1 MKSVIHKENSLAIA
15 YDASLLEIPG
25 VDFFS
30 VDYWRSKQALEGE
43 AVGRG
48 SAWFINTAF
57 GPVVLR
63 QYLRGGWVA
72 KISRQSYFFTT
83 VSRSRPF
90 REYHLL
96 AALYDQGLPV
106 PKPVAALCEFHGVIS
121 SGALMTARISSAR
134 TLADVLPGNNE
145 GNDLDVGLWESVGKC
160 IHRFHEAGVWHADLN
175 ARNILLDENS
185 QVFLIDFDRARFTPG
200 KAVNGQGNLK
210 RLKRSL
216 TKLWPPGEL
225 SAMQAAWARLKA
237 AYHE

>member
-1 MKSVIHKENSLAIA
+1 MKSVIHKESSLAIA
-15 YDASLLEIPG
+15 YDASLMEIPT
-25 VDFFS
+25 VDYFS

-72 KISRQSYFFTT
+72 KISRQSYFFST

-96 AALYDQGLPV
+96 AALYDLGLPV
-106 PKPVAALCEFHGVIS
+106 PKPVAALCEFHGIIS
-121 SGALMTARISSAR
+121 SGALMTARISSAQ
-134 TLADVLPGNNE
+134 TLADVLPGNE
-145 GNDLDVGLWESVGKC
+145 AIWGSVGKC
-160 IHRFHEAGVWHADLN
+160 IRRFHDAGVWHADLN
-175 ARNILLDENS
+175 ARNILLDADMR
-185 QVFLIDFDRARFTPG
+185 VFLIDFDRARFMPG
-200 KAVNGQGNLK
+200 KVVNGEGNLK

-216 TKLWPPGEL
+216 AKLWPTGEL
-225 SAMQAAWARLKA
+225 SAMQVAWTQLIA
-237 AYHE
+237 AYHG

>member
-1 MKSVIHKENSLAIA
+1 MKSVIHKESSLAIA
-15 YDASLLEIPG
+15 YDASLMESPT
-25 VDFFS
+25 VDYFS

-72 KISRQSYFFTT
+72 KISRQSYFFST

-96 AALYDQGLPV
+96 AALYDLGLPV
-106 PKPVAALCEFHGVIS
+106 PKPVAALCEFHGIIS
-121 SGALMTARISSAR
+121 SGALMTARISSAQ
-134 TLADVLPGNNE
+134 TLADVLPGNE
-145 GNDLDVGLWESVGKC
+145 AIWGSVGKC
-160 IHRFHEAGVWHADLN
+160 IRRFHDAGVWHADLN
-175 ARNILLDENS
+175 ARNILLDADMR
-185 QVFLIDFDRARFTPG
+185 VFLIDFDRARFMPG
-200 KAVNGQGNLK
+200 KVVNGEGNLK

-216 TKLWPPGEL
+216 VKLWPTGEL
-225 SAMQAAWARLKA
+225 SAMQTAWTQLIA
-237 AYHE
+237 AYHG

>member
-1 MKSVIHKENSLAIA
+1 MKSVIHKESSLAIA
-15 YDASLLEIPG
+15 YDASLMEMPT
-25 VDFFS
+25 VDYFS

-72 KISRQSYFFTT
+72 KISRQSYFFST

-96 AALYDQGLPV
+96 AALYDLGLPV
-106 PKPVAALCEFHGVIS
+106 PKPVTALCEFHGIIS
-121 SGALMTARISSAR
+121 SGALMTARISSAQ
-134 TLADVLPGNNE
+134 TLADVLPGNE
-145 GNDLDVGLWESVGKC
+145 AIWGSVGKC
-160 IHRFHEAGVWHADLN
+160 IRRFHDTGVWHADLN
-175 ARNILLDENS
+175 ARNILLDADLR
-185 QVFLIDFDRARFTPG
+185 VFLIDFDRARFTPG
-200 KAVNGQGNLK
+200 KVVNGEGNLK

-216 TKLWPPGEL
+216 VKLWPTGEL
-225 SAMQAAWARLKA
+225 SAMQTAWTQLIA
-237 AYHE
+237 AYHG

>member
-30 VDYWRSKQALEGE
+30 VGYWRSKQALEGE

-90 REYHLL
+90 SEYHLL
-96 AALYDQGLPV
+96 AALYDLGLPV
-106 PKPVAALCEFHGVIS
+106 PKPVAALCEFHGFIS
-121 SGALMTARISSAR
+121 SGALMTARILPAQ
-134 TLADVLPGNNE
+134 TLADVLPGNDGYE
-145 GNDLDVGLWESVGKC
+145 GLWESVGKC
-160 IHRFHEAGVWHADLN
+160 IRRFHDAGVWHADLN

-200 KAVNGQGNLK
+200 KAVKGQGNLK

-225 SAMQAAWARLKA
+225 SAMQPAWAQLKA